1 MGRAHKK
8 CDRCN
13 EFKRQDKTII
23 IGNLF
28 YCKHCYAYL
37 NAMKVF
43 MP

>member
-1 MGRAHKK
+1 MGRGYRT

-13 EFKRQDKTII
+13 ELKQSHKTITR
-23 IGNLF
+23 GNLS